1 MKFWLV
7 SILILSGCSSKE
19 KQKDFQ
25 ESLDKPGEVTQEAQ
39 VKAPEKLL
47 EKFEVEAIEPP
58 LSVTSE
64 KAKVT
69 KASDTKKLKT
79 KQIIKPPLPVL
90 LDAPQSKLP
99 LDYPPAML
107 ALNEK
112 AEKVWKNYKSNHF
125 VDEKTFLDI
134 HYMGMTVGKIMV
146 TNRGKKTINGK
157 EVWHFHSGFNSAPF
171 YSNIYELDDT
181 VDTYV
186 TTDQFVSTRFSLI
199 QRESKQDVD
208 DLQLHDR
215 DQMKTFWFYKQKKSD
230 GTLKNKEKNGFIPYF
245 SIDPFSLLFFFQGLP
260 MKDGDIYQIPVINKG
275 KMLILKAE
283 VEGREEIDTDIKDD
297 HKAIRVHA
305 TTQYSG
311 ETLKS
316 GDLYFWFSDDKY
328 RKLLKAQAKIPIGS
342 VTADIGEDK
351 LGRSSAYPTSRF
363 SMYVCQKNGAQ
374 SKDVVFRMPVILEI
388 LVDHHLFSVMRNP

>member
-1 MKFWLV
+1 MKIWLGA
-7 SILILSGCSSKE
+7 ILILSACSSKE

-25 ESLDKPGEVTQEAQ
+25 ESLDKPDEVTQEAQ

-47 EKFEVEAIEPP
+47 EKFEVAIIETTPP
-58 LSVTSE
+58 ATREVP
-64 KAKVT
+64 KVS
-69 KASDTKKLKT
+69 KASGIKKIKPKPTL
-79 KQIIKPPLPVL
+79 KPPLPVL
-90 LDAPQSKLP
+90 LDPPASKLP
-99 LDYPPAML
+99 VDYPPAL
-107 ALNEK
+107 VALNDN

-146 TNRGKKTINGK
+146 TNRGKKQINGK
-157 EVWHFHSGFNSAPF
+157 EVWHFHSRFKSAPF

-215 DQMKTFWFYKQKKSD
+215 DQMKSFWFYKQKKSD

-245 SIDPFSLLFFFQGLP
+245 SLDPFSLLFFFQGLP
-260 MKDGDIYQIPVINKG
+260 MKDGDVYNIPVINKG
-275 KMLILKAE
+275 KMLILRAE

-305 TTQYSG
+305 TTQYTG

-328 RKLLKAQAKIPIGS
+328 RKLLKAQAKIKIGS
-342 VTADIGEDK
+342 VTADIVEEK
-351 LGRSSAYPTSRF
+351 
-363 SMYVCQKNGAQ
+363 
-374 SKDVVFRMPVILEI
+374 
-388 LVDHHLFSVMRNP
+388 